1 MPANEN
7 GVCSEPFG
15 VSLETILLDSLAYD
29 VAYGIS
35 RENDVGGTYSSTE
48 TEIFPYT
55 RTARA
60 SLR

>member
-35 RENDVGGTYSSTE
+35 RENDVGGTYG
-48 TEIFPYT
+48 
-55 RTARA
+55 RARRA
-60 SLR
+60 AFACRWSEFL